1 MRLAWLRPQTR
12 EDRNILNFTIDTA
25 WQGLMLGGIS
35 AFISVFVVR
44 LGASSLLVS
53 LLTSLPALIGVLLSF
68 PAGAYVDRHADPI
81 RLTNVTRWF
90 HRSGFLLIAL
100 LPFFVRRHLAEWV
113 VVIWTLTAVPGALL
127 NLSWTA
133 VVAEIIPP
141 RRRASVNGMRW
152 SLLSLVIAIS
162 VAVFGYLLENTPF
175 PLGYQIVFAISFVG
189 GMVSIYYFGRL
200 VLPEKTAAAPAVS
213 QVRRATWPERLRE
226 YGHDLR
232 RTPLFVR
239 YLLTTSVLRLALNL
253 PAALY
258 SIYWVRELNASDLWI
273 GWQTTAHSLALIVG
287 YYLWGRVATRK
298 GHFPVL
304 IACTLGLGLY
314 PALTATIAAQ
324 AWLPLVALVS
334 GFFITGI
341 DLAFFDTLLH
351 ICPVERRSAYVAL
364 NTVLAN
370 LVIFAAPLLG
380 SALAERLG
388 IRAVLWLAGAVH
400 IVSVILFAVFRVA
413 SEEAA

>member
-1 MRLAWLRPQTR
+1 MRLAWLRPQTL

-25 WQGLMLGGIS
+25 WQGLMMGGIS

-44 LGASSLLVS
+44 LGASSLWVS
-53 LLTSLPALIGVLLSF
+53 LLTSLPALITVLLSF
-68 PAGAYVDRHADPI
+68 PAGTYVDRHADPV

-90 HRSGFLLIAL
+90 HRGGFLLIAL
-100 LPFFVRRHLAEWV
+100 LPFFVQRYLAEWV

-127 NLSWTA
+127 NLSWTV

-162 VAVFGYLLENTPF
+162 VALFGYLLENTPF
-175 PLGYQIVFAISFVG
+175 PLGYQIVFVASFVG
-189 GMVSIYYFGRL
+189 GMAGIYYFGKL
-200 VLPEKTAAAPAVS
+200 VLPEKATAASAPL
-213 QVRRATWPERLRE
+213 QVRRAAWPERLRE
-226 YGHDLR
+226 YGRDLR
-232 RTPLFVR
+232 CAPLFVR

-253 PAALY
+253 PTALY
-258 SIYWVRELNASDLWI
+258 SIYWVRELGASDLWI
-273 GWQTTAHSLALIVG
+273 GWRTTANGLALIVG

-304 IACTLGLGLY
+304 IACTLGSGLY
-314 PALTATIAAQ
+314 PALTAIVVAQ
-324 AWLPLVALVS
+324 AWLPIVALVGGLFS
-334 GFFITGI
+334 TGL

-351 ICPVERRSAYVAL
+351 ICPPEKRSAYVAL

-380 SALAERLG
+380 SALSEWVG
-388 IRAVLWLAGAVH
+388 IRAVLWLASVVH
-400 IVSVILFAVFRVA
+400 IVSAILFAVFRVA
-413 SEEAA
+413 SE